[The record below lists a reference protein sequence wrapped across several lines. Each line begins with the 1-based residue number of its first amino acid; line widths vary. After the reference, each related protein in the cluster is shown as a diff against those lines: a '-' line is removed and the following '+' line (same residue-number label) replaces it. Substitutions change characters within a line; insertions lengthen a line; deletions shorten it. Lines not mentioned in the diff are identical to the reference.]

1 MVLTFQLMKA
11 GSLRP
16 ETGTPAAGEVLTR
29 SARRAAELL
38 DLTQRDLA
46 RIIGVSPAT
55 VSRLPHRPLDPAAKE
70 GELAILFIR
79 MFRSLDALV
88 GGDVDSARKWL
99 HAENR
104 HLSGV
109 PAQLIQSVTGLVDVV
124 EYLDAMRG
132 KV

>member
-1 MVLTFQLMKA
+1 MKTQP
-11 GSLRP
+11 LRP
-16 ETGTPAAGEVLTR
+16 EARTAAAGEVLTR

-38 DLTQRDLA
+38 ELTQKDLA

-55 VSRLPHRPLDPAAKE
+55 ISRLSHRPLDPADKE

-88 GGDVDSARKWL
+88 GGDVDSARRWL
-99 HAENR
+99 HAENT
-104 HLSGV
+104 HLAGV
-109 PAQLIQSVTGLVDVV
+109 PAQLIQTVTGLVDVV

>member
-1 MVLTFQLMKA
+1 MKT

-16 ETGTPAAGEVLTR
+16 ETGAAPAGPVLTR
-29 SARRAAELL
+29 ATRRAAERL
-38 DLTQRDLA
+38 DLTQKDLA
-46 RIIGVSPAT
+46 QIIGVSPAT

-70 GELAILFIR
+70 GELAVLFVR

-88 GGDVDSARKWL
+88 GGNVDSARKWL

-104 HLSGV
+104 HLGGV
-109 PAQLIQSVTGLVDVV
+109 PAQLIQTVAGLVDVV

>member
-1 MVLTFQLMKA
+1 MKT

-16 ETGTPAAGEVLTR
+16 EARATGAGPVLTR
-29 SARRAAELL
+29 SARRAAERL
-38 DLTQRDLA
+38 DLTQKDLA
-46 RIIGVSPAT
+46 QIIGVSPAT

-70 GELAILFIR
+70 GELAILFVR

-88 GGDVDSARKWL
+88 GGNVDSARKWL
-99 HAENR
+99 HAENS

-109 PAQLIQSVTGLVDVV
+109 PSQLIQTVTGLVDVV

>member
-1 MVLTFQLMKA
+1 MKT
-11 GSLRP
+11 GSVRSEP
-16 ETGTPAAGEVLTR
+16 SPAAAGEVVTR
-29 SARRAAELL
+29 AARRAAELL
-38 DLTQRDLA
+38 DLSQKDLA

-55 VSRLPHRPLDPAAKE
+55 VSRLAHRPLDLSAKE
-70 GELAILFIR
+70 GELAVLFIR

-88 GGDVDSARKWL
+88 GGDLSSARRWL
-99 HAENR
+99 HGENT

-109 PAQLIQSVTGLVDVV
+109 PARLIQTVTGLVDVV